1 MQVTLICTV
10 VLLGACTGSSIDQGV
25 TPIQKVIQM
34 LGDMAAKGKKA
45 MEEEAA
51 MQAEYATFCKDTA
64 WEKTTSIKTAKASI
78 EELTADIG
86 KADADV
92 MVAAKEIAA
101 LTADIS
107 SWTASVKTGTRERE
121 EASATFAE
129 VHKDYTDSIDAVARA
144 ISVLKSSPGQSFAQE
159 SLLQLS
165 SLGRI
170 SAKDKKRIMAFLQK
184 GVTNALI
191 QDAMDMDQPQ
201 AKVVAYESSSGGVI
215 EMVEKLG
222 EKFEEEKAALEQKEA
237 TDKHSFDMMMQDL
250 NQQITY
256 GTEEKDS
263 KVALK
268 AKREGDKADAEGEME
283 DTKVTMA
290 EDEKFLSDLIAEC
303 EAKAM
308 EVEQNQ
314 KTRQEELDAI
324 AKAIEIMSS
333 DEVSGSGDKHLPGLI
348 QTSSYVQLRSTAQ
361 SSAQQAV
368 AIFLED
374 KAERTGSR
382 ILALLA
388 DKVQADPFKKIVK
401 MIKDMITKLTEEANE
416 EAEHK
421 GFCDSELGANK
432 QTRDTKTEESEM
444 LKATIEELSA
454 DIAKLAQEITDLSN
468 QITELDSAIKKA
480 TDMRTAEKEK
490 NTATIADAAAGKE
503 AVGKAMSVLKA
514 FYDKAA
520 TATALT
526 QIKTGAPY
534 TGMGGGGI
542 LGMLEVCESDFAR
555 LESETTTGEAEAAK
569 EYESFMG
576 DSSEAKATKEDAVK
590 HKSGTKQSKESA
602 LATAKKDL
610 AGVSDELTAAL
621 AYYEKLKPSC
631 VDAGESYEERVARRK
646 EEIESLQEALK
657 ILNGES
663 I

>member
-1 MQVTLICTV
+1 MQVAWIFAAF
-10 VLLGACTGSSIDQGV
+10 LLGTCAGSSV

-34 LGDMAAKGKKA
+34 LEDMAAKGKKA

-51 MQAEYATFCKDTA
+51 EHAEYVTFCKDTS
-64 WEKTTSIKTAKASI
+64 WDKTTSIKTAKASI

-101 LTADIS
+101 LNADIT
-107 SWTASVKTGTRERE
+107 SWTESVKTGTRERE
-121 EASATFAE
+121 EAHATFAE
-129 VHKDYTDSIDAVARA
+129 VHKDYTDSIDAVERA
-144 ISVLKSSPGQSFAQE
+144 LNVLKSSPGQGFVQE

-170 SAKDKKRIMAFLQK
+170 SAKDKKNIMAFLQK

-191 QDAMDMDQPQ
+191 QDAVDLEQPQ

-237 TDKHSFDMMMQDL
+237 EDKHSFDMMMQDL

-256 GTEEKDS
+256 GTEERDS

-268 AKREGDKADAEGEME
+268 AKREGDKADAQGEME

-290 EDEKFLSDLIAEC
+290 EDEKFLSDLITEC

-314 KTRQEELDAI
+314 KVRQEELDAI
-324 AKAIEIMSS
+324 AKAVEIMSS
-333 DEVSGSGDKHLPGLI
+333 DDVSGSADKHLPGLI
-348 QTSSYVQLRSTAQ
+348 QTSANSYVQLRSTAQ

-368 AIFLED
+368 AIFLDD
-374 KAERTGSR
+374 KAERIGSR

-388 DKVQADPFKKIVK
+388 SKVQADPFKKIVK

-421 GFCDSELGANK
+421 GFCDAELGANK
-432 QTRDTKTEESEM
+432 QTRDTKTEESET
-444 LKATIEELSA
+444 LKATVEELSA
-454 DIAKLAQEITDLSN
+454 DIAKLAQEITDLTA
-468 QITELDSAIKKA
+468 QITELDAAMKKA
-480 TDMRTAEKEK
+480 TDMRVSEKEK

-503 AVGKAMSVLKA
+503 AVGKAMKVLKD

-520 TATALT
+520 TSTALV
-526 QIKTGAPY
+526 QIQSGKPY
-534 TGMGGGGI
+534 TGMGGGGV
-542 LGMLEVCESDFAR
+542 LGMLEVCQSDFAR
-555 LESETTTGEAEAAK
+555 LESETTSGEAEAAK
-569 EYESFMG
+569 EYDSFMA
-576 DSSEAKATKEDAVK
+576 DSTEGKTTKEDAVK

-610 AGVSDELTAAL
+610 AGVQDELSAAL

-631 VDAGESYEERVARRK
+631 VDAGETYEERVARRK
-646 EEIESLQEALK
+646 QEIESLQEALK

-663 I
+663 V